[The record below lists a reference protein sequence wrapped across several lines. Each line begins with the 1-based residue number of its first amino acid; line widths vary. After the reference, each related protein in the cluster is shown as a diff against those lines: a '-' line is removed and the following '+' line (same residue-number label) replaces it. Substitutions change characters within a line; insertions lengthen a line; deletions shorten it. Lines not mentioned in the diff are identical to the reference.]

1 MATALLTGIVTD
13 TDNFSNPATSPETLS
28 IASQLLRLG
37 GNLTLINRWMARDKS
52 VNLLKLWARR
62 WRV

>member
-1 MATALLTGIVTD
+1 LA
-13 TDNFSNPATSPETLS
+13 
-28 IASQLLRLG
+28 

-62 WRV
+62 WRVNQGETTDLIYTYILQEDF